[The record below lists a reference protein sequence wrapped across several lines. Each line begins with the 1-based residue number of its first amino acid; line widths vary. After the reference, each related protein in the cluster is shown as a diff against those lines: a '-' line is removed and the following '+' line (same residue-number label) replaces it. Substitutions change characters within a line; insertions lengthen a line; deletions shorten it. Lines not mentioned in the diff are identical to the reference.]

1 MITKLLT
8 SLGAVVAQEKLI
20 PANLMVLGITSL
32 SIDMF
37 LKITLTLLMIVLTG
51 IKIKKELQ
59 NKNPEK

>member
-1 MITKLLT
+1 MITKLLA

>member
-1 MITKLLT
+1 MKLFAI
-8 SLGAVVAQEKLI
+8 LGNVVAQEKLI

-37 LKITLTLLMIVLTG
+37 LKITLSVLMILLTG
-51 IKIKKELQ
+51 IKIYKELN

>member
-1 MITKLLT
+1 MITKLLV

>member
-1 MITKLLT
+1 MITKLLA
-8 SLGAVVAQEKLI
+8 SLGVVVAQEKLI
-20 PANLMVLGITSL
+20 PPNLMVLGITSL